1 MARGLTS
8 AVKTELATGNVRP
21 ILLVYIGFA
30 TPVYL
35 TNCSFDLVSSVSGSS
50 QTYTASG
57 HLRGITNVSE
67 SNQPTKNTLALSLS
81 AVDQTY
87 VAVALNENIINKEVK
102 IWRGYLDTSNSLI
115 ADPFL
120 SYYGTV
126 DDFKINDTTDTAS
139 IVLTITSHWGQ
150 FEKHSGRQT
159 SNNSQQRFFSGD
171 LGMEFTALTVRDIK
185 WGRT

>member
-1 MARGLTS
+1 MARGLST
-8 AVKTELATGNVRP
+8 AVKNELATGNVRP

-120 SYYGTV
+120 LYYGTV